1 MNFWLLSHALKTKAM
16 AKLQISNVL
25 WIVEYVLNLFH
36 LPPGTTETYVF
47 IHTNFRNKRDVKK
60 RNFLLLLLPPP
71 NPNCSRTFFFIA
83 QESLL
88 KDDLLHCSRIFTQGS
103 TSLTREGLG
112 RNSALVNEGR
122 MN

>member
-36 LPPGTTETYVF
+36 RPPGTTETYVF

-60 RNFLLLLLPPP
+60 RNFLLLLLLLPP
-71 NPNCSRTFFFIA
+71 RTPIA
-83 QESLL
+83 
-88 KDDLLHCSRIFTQGS
+88 QGS
-103 TSLTREGLG
+103 TSLRKEGFG

>member
-60 RNFLLLLLPPP
+60 RNFLLLLLLLPPP
-71 NPNCSRTFFFIA
+71 TPIAQGPSSSLPKNLCSRMIHFIA
-83 QESLL
+83 QDFLL
-88 KDDLLHCSRIFTQGS
+88 KDLLH
-103 TSLTREGLG
+103 SLGKDLG
-112 RNSALVNEGR
+112 EILHL
-122 MN
+122 